1 MTLAGGTALV
11 AALGLLVITRNRY
24 LRGRLVFSIW
34 LLAASLALQVAS
46 SQEVGEAHLLAA
58 LARLA
63 LVLALV
69 NVAVSLLANP
79 IRAGRPERAP
89 GIIQDVSVIALFGVI
104 ATVLMREQLL
114 TTSAV
119 GAVVVGF
126 ALQDTLGNLFAGL
139 AIQIEKPFRVGQWV
153 QVGAHEGQVQSI
165 TWRATKVRTKSG
177 QYLIVPNSV
186 VAKEPVLNYSEPI
199 VPTRLEVD
207 VGASYLT
214 PPNDVKRV
222 VLGAIADASLALKE
236 PAPLVTVHG
245 FGASSVDYKALFWV
259 EDYANDRLARD
270 QVRTN
275 IWYAFRRHNIEIP
288 WPIQVEYSRTEEPA
302 RKEADVDLAAAR
314 LASIDLFATLDAAA
328 RRSLSNVAIHRLFAA
343 GEAIVRQGAP
353 GDSMFVMLDGRARVV
368 LEPSN
373 QPVALIERGG
383 YFGEMSMLTGD
394 ARSATV
400 RAIDDARV
408 LEINA
413 AAFRALAVEQPAILQ
428 HISQVVNARRSGLD
442 EARHTA
448 AASATAQAGEGLLER
463 IQHFLGL

>member
-1 MTLAGGTALV
+1 MLAGGAALA
-11 AALGLLVITRNRY
+11 AALGLLAITRNRY
-24 LRGRLVFSIW
+24 LRGRLIFSIW
-34 LLAASLALQVAS
+34 LLAASAALQLAS
-46 SQEVGEAHLLAA
+46 SQEVGEALLLAT

-69 NVAVSLLANP
+69 NLAVSLLANP
-79 IRAGRPERAP
+79 VRAGRPERAP

-104 ATVLMREQLL
+104 ATLLMREQLL

-139 AIQIEKPFRVGQWV
+139 AIQIDKPFRVGHWV
-153 QVGAHEGQVQSI
+153 QVGDREGQVQAI
-165 TWRATKVRTKSG
+165 TWRATKVRTKAG
-177 QYLIVPNSV
+177 QFLIIPNSV
-186 VAKEPVLNYSEPI
+186 MAKEPVLNHSEPI

-207 VGASYLT
+207 VGVSYLT
-214 PPNDVKRV
+214 PPNEVKRV
-222 VLGAIADASLALKE
+222 VLGAIADASLALAE
-236 PAPLVTVHG
+236 PAPSVTVHG

-270 QVRTN
+270 EVRTN

-288 WPIQVEYSRTEEPA
+288 WPIQVEYHRDEAPLRSD
-302 RKEADVDLAAAR
+302 ADVELAAAR
-314 LASIDLFATLDAAA
+314 LASIDLFANLDAEA
-328 RRSLSNVAIHRLFAA
+328 RRALSTVAIHHLFAA

-353 GDSMFVMLDGRARVV
+353 GDSMFVMLDGRARVI

-373 QPVALIERGG
+373 QPVALIEGGG

-394 ARSATV
+394 ARTATV

-413 AAFRALAVEQPAILQ
+413 AAFRALAVEQPVVLQ
-428 HISQVVNARRSGLD
+428 HISDVVNARRSGLD
-442 EARHTA
+442 EARQ
-448 AASATAQAGEGLLER
+448 SAESSTPAQAGQGLVER
-463 IQHFLGL
+463 IQRFLGL